1 MHVPVQTPI
10 VLLRLVWPLP
20 RSLATTYG
28 ISFDFSSSPYLDVS
42 VREVPSIRLFDSAY
56 RSWFFIMKVSPFR
69 NPRIEAYLQLPV
81 AYRSLSR
88 LSSAPDA
95 KAFTLCSCSLELFL
109 WEVLPSLLVH
119 SILSRIAESRFTVY
133 LGLNSPIT
141 EWLAKLCLLPFFYL
155 GKTFNLS
162 IKIFSLVI
170 DLHFFRS
177 TTILFRV
184 SHFSFL
190 FIRFSM
196 NISSFD
202 FKLNLH

>member
-1 MHVPVQTPI
+1 MFRVRDSHSLWWVSHSLPLHVCVHIPVRTPD

-109 WEVLPSLLVH
+109 WEVLPSH
-119 SILSRIAESRFTVY
+119 
-133 LGLNSPIT
+133 G
-141 EWLAKLCLLPFFYL
+141 PFDSLKNCWVTFY
-155 GKTFNLS
+155 
-162 IKIFSLVI
+162 
-170 DLHFFRS
+170 
-177 TTILFRV
+177 
-184 SHFSFL
+184 SFL
-190 FIRFSM
+190 RV
-196 NISSFD
+196 
-202 FKLNLH
+202 